1 MSREQL
7 VSITGQR
14 VQADGGREILVEGQ
28 EVWDEWT
35 GRAVEDTWWRKKM
48 KGQWR
53 AKEQAVMRWDWRRDE
68 VQDKDKVERDRV
80 DRDKVYDRG

>member
-7 VSITGQR
+7 VGTTGQR
-14 VQADGGREILVEGQ
+14 VQADGGKEVLVEEQ

-35 GRAVEDTWWRKKM
+35 GQAVEDTEWRKTI

-53 AKEQAVMRWDWRRDE
+53 GKGQAVARWDWRRDE
-68 VQDKDKVERDRV
+68 EQYKDKVEQ
-80 DRDKVYDRG
+80 DKVYDRD